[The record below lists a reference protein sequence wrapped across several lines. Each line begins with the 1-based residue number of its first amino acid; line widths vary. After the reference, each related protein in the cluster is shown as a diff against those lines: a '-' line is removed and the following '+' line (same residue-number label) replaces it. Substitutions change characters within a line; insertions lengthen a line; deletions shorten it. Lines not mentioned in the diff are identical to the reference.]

1 MGVGKEMIEQL
12 NNSIRRKGQLV
23 LAIVLVLGLMNLSLA
38 FGSNK
43 KKKGDTAPEKPTSIL
58 DRINK
63 SKLVWPQPPN
73 IARIKYLDYFAGE
86 KLPDFSA
93 KPAKQ
98 KVSWMDRVAGTS
110 TDKASNPLAGH
121 FFMGEPHGL
130 AVDSTGK
137 LYVADTKVGAIFI
150 INPETHDTE
159 MIKNGKQANFAEI
172 YGLAIDDTNRLF
184 VSDGEAH
191 RVLLFG
197 PQHEK
202 VEAVIREGLVT
213 PAGLAIDN
221 ENRFLYV
228 TDIAQ
233 DLVLVYDADDLKLLR
248 KIGTPG
254 KDHTSTENG
263 DFAKPSGVAVDKD
276 GNVYVA
282 DMLNARIEI
291 FDADGNFIR
300 AFGKRGDGVGY
311 FSMPKG
317 IAVDCDGHIW
327 VTDAMQNRLQVFSQ
341 EGDLLIYIGN
351 VQGILPGMFSG
362 LQYVAIDNNNRVFTS
377 EVFPGRV
384 QEFRY
389 VTQEEAREE
398 YRRRE
403 AEKKSSESK
412 PAPAAQPAAQPAG
425 QPAAPAS
432 PQQTNDKSDAKTK
445 DSAAKS
451 PQTSSAAPQG
461 S

>member
-12 NNSIRRKGQLV
+12 DNSIPRKGWLV
-23 LAIVLVLGLMNLSLA
+23 LSFVLVLGLMNSSFA
-38 FGSNK
+38 DSK
-43 KKKGDTAPEKPTSIL
+43 KKKKEDTASEKPVSIL
-58 DRINK
+58 DRMNK

-73 IARIKYLDYFAGE
+73 IARIKYLDLFAGE

-110 TDKASNPLAGH
+110 TDKTGDPLAGH

-159 MIKNGKQANFAEI
+159 MIKNGKQANFAQI

-197 PQHEK
+197 PQHER
-202 VEAVIREGLVT
+202 VEAVIREGLMT

-228 TDIAQ
+228 TDVAQ
-233 DLVLVYDADDLKLLR
+233 DLVLVYDADNLNLLR
-248 KIGTPG
+248 KMGTPG
-254 KDHTSTENG
+254 KGHTSNEKG

-291 FDADGNFIR
+291 FDADGKFIR
-300 AFGKRGDGVGY
+300 AIGRRGDGPGY

-317 IAVDCDGHIW
+317 VAVDCDGHIW
-327 VTDAMQNRLQVFSQ
+327 VTDSMQNRLQVFSQ

-362 LQYVAIDNNNRVFTS
+362 LQYVTIDNNNRVFTS

-384 QEFRY
+384 QEYRY
-389 VTQEEAREE
+389 VTQEEARQE
-398 YRRRE
+398 YQRRE
-403 AEKKSSESK
+403 AEKKSTESK
-412 PAPAAQPAAQPAG
+412 PAPAAQPAA
-425 QPAAPAS
+425 PAS
-432 PQQTNDKSDAKTK
+432 PQPPNDKSDAKTK

-451 PQTSSAAPQG
+451 PQTSLAAPQG
-461 S
+461 SQ